1 MNEKYIQALILGTII
16 GFAIIIDDFI
26 APKQNHKMM
35 QKHLMVKDIKKAP
48 HWKEDSGKKIKLHE
62 TEGHEVLVFK
72 SDDKTEE
79 KNELKQIIKFKIDTK
94 DGGDKETKKE
104 IKIKVNTDDITDVNV
119 ESILKEI
126 QNQLSD
132 VELDKVKSKLEVVK
146 SELESVITD
155 FTNEVDD
162 IDIDIEVEVDSD

>member
-35 QKHLMVKDIKKAP
+35 QKHLMVKDIKTP

-79 KNELKQIIKFKIDTK
+79 KNELKQIFKIKIDAK
-94 DGGDKETKKE
+94 DGDDKETKKE

-132 VELDKVKSKLEVVK
+132 EELDKVKSKLEVAK

>member
-16 GFAIIIDDFI
+16 GFAIIIDDFT

-35 QKHLMVKDIKKAP
+35 QKHLMVKDIKKLP

-79 KNELKQIIKFKIDTK
+79 KNELKQIIKIKIDTK
-94 DGGDKETKKE
+94 DSGDKETKKE

-132 VELDKVKSKLEVVK
+132 KELDKVKSKLEVAK

-162 IDIDIEVEVDSD
+162 VDIDIELEVDSD

>member
-35 QKHLMVKDIKKAP
+35 QKHLMVKDIKTP

-132 VELDKVKSKLEVVK
+132 EELDKVKSKLEVAK

-162 IDIDIEVEVDSD
+162 IDINIEVEVDSD

>member
-35 QKHLMVKDIKKAP
+35 QKHLMVKDIKTP

-79 KNELKQIIKFKIDTK
+79 KNELKQIFKIKIDAK
-94 DGGDKETKKE
+94 DGDDKETKKE

-132 VELDKVKSKLEVVK
+132 EELDKVKSKLEVAK

-162 IDIDIEVEVDSD
+162 IDINIEVEGDSD

>member
-1 MNEKYIQALILGTII
+1 M
-16 GFAIIIDDFI
+16 
-26 APKQNHKMM
+26 
-35 QKHLMVKDIKKAP
+35 
-48 HWKEDSGKKIKLHE
+48 
-62 TEGHEVLVFK
+62 
-72 SDDKTEE
+72 
-79 KNELKQIIKFKIDTK
+79 
-94 DGGDKETKKE
+94 
-104 IKIKVNTDDITDVNV
+104 NV

-132 VELDKVKSKLEVVK
+132 EELDKVKSKLEVAK

>member
-35 QKHLMVKDIKKAP
+35 QKHLMVKDIKTP

-79 KNELKQIIKFKIDTK
+79 KNKLKQIIKFKIDTK

-132 VELDKVKSKLEVVK
+132 EELDKVKSKLEVAK

>member
-35 QKHLMVKDIKKAP
+35 QKHLMVKDIKTP

-79 KNELKQIIKFKIDTK
+79 KNELKQIFEIKIDAK
-94 DGGDKETKKE
+94 DGDDKETKKE

-132 VELDKVKSKLEVVK
+132 EELDKVKSKLEVAK

>member
-1 MNEKYIQALILGTII
+1 MIIANPII

-35 QKHLMVKDIKKAP
+35 QKHLMVKDIKTP

-79 KNELKQIIKFKIDTK
+79 KNELKQIFEIKIDAK
-94 DGGDKETKKE
+94 DGDDKETKKE

-132 VELDKVKSKLEVVK
+132 EELDKVKSKLEVTK

>member
-35 QKHLMVKDIKKAP
+35 QKHLMVKDIKTP

-79 KNELKQIIKFKIDTK
+79 KNELKQIFEIKIDAK
-94 DGGDKETKKE
+94 DGDDKETKKE

-132 VELDKVKSKLEVVK
+132 EELDKVKSKLEVAK

-162 IDIDIEVEVDSD
+162 IDINIEVEVDSD

>member
-35 QKHLMVKDIKKAP
+35 QKHLMVKDIKTP

-104 IKIKVNTDDITDVNV
+104 IKIKVNTDDITGVNV

-132 VELDKVKSKLEVVK
+132 EELDKVKSKLEVAK

-162 IDIDIEVEVDSD
+162 IDIDIEVEVDND

>member
-35 QKHLMVKDIKKAP
+35 QKHLMVKDIKAP

-62 TEGHEVLVFK
+62 AEGHEVLVFK

-79 KNELKQIIKFKIDTK
+79 KNELKQIFKIKIDAK
-94 DGGDKETKKE
+94 DGDDKETKKE

-132 VELDKVKSKLEVVK
+132 EELDKVKSKLEVAK